1 MLRVCKTDLHVL
13 QTCKTV
19 VIKKKPI
26 FGLSGKHPSEHVPLP
41 DSCPVSVSRFG
52 KSGTK
57 HVCGVCFSSGSFTA
71 LHTCCVAKSLNLVC
85 RGSCAWVCVLIQRL
99 QESLCCSLATC
110 SKKRSV
116 FTQRCKLLGRPE
128 TGSRM
133 WPPTQV
139 RVAVKAAGSIKGWIH
154 RESVAQSK
162 NKGPSGWTNAPPLL
176 QWLGRKTLAHPPRGR
191 LVESSALATLDS

>member
-19 VIKKKPI
+19 VIKRKPI

-41 DSCPVSVSRFG
+41 DSCPVSFSRFG

-85 RGSCAWVCVLIQRL
+85 RGSCARVCVLIQRL
-99 QESLCCSLATC
+99 QESLCCSL
-110 SKKRSV
+110 
-116 FTQRCKLLGRPE
+116 
-128 TGSRM
+128 
-133 WPPTQV
+133 
-139 RVAVKAAGSIKGWIH
+139 H
-154 RESVAQSK
+154 
-162 NKGPSGWTNAPPLL
+162 AP
-176 QWLGRKTLAHPPRGR
+176 KRGR
-191 LVESSALATLDS
+191 FLHSGANCWDDLKQGPECDPLHK